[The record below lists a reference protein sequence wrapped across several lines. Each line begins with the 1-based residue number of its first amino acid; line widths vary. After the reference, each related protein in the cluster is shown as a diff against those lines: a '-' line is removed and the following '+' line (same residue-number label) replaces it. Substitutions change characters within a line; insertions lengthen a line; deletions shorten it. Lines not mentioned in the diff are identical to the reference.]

1 MSKPTI
7 NYQNLCADLLDAI
20 GTALY
25 LMEVRQDCAAACAV
39 LHDARECSAKTYL
52 SAHGPVYDGTQPIE
66 I

>member
-7 NYQNLCADLLDAI
+7 NYQNLCVDLLDAI

-25 LMEVRQDCAAACAV
+25 LMEVRQDFAAACAV

>member
-25 LMEVRQDCAAACAV
+25 LMEVRQDFAAACAV

>member
-7 NYQNLCADLLDAI
+7 NYQNLCVDLLDAI

-25 LMEVRQDCAAACAV
+25 LMEVRQDFAAACAV
-39 LHDARECSAKTYL
+39 LHDARECSVQTYL

>member
-7 NYQNLCADLLDAI
+7 NYQNLCVDLLDAI

-25 LMEVRQDCAAACAV
+25 LMEVRQDFAAACAV
-39 LHDARECSAKTYL
+39 LHDARECSARTYL